1 MSHTS
6 SVANGSSLHG
16 HRRPWMTRPDILLI
30 DWLSRHLIVYH
41 LERASM
47 RGWIERDVVGRV
59 PWEALERDSV
69 QVPV

>member
-1 MSHTS
+1 
-6 SVANGSSLHG
+6 
-16 HRRPWMTRPDILLI
+16 MTRPDILLI

-47 RGWIERDVVGRV
+47 RGWIERDVVSRV